1 MDKRSPLFLPVSI
14 LLLLAWLSYWLF
26 TTRHALLDDALI
38 HLHYA
43 DMLHRHHFIT
53 YDGIHHGFGT
63 SSLLYVALLAFLR
76 GFFTSPLV
84 PKAVSD
90 LSYLV
95 LIGLVVSLI
104 FRLNKSVLAQLLLAE
119 LTVCLVS
126 PMGIRWLTDGMETSL
141 TCVFVVLLAIV
152 VAKVKEQGMGRG
164 GAILLVLF
172 GAALIFLRI
181 ELALIVALSCLSI
194 LVVKVSQRQSPLRA
208 AIEASPLAIGT
219 VLAMLVIR
227 IMMGDF
233 LPDTAL
239 AKSSHHISVQ
249 PLTASL
255 QVLGSSLLLGIGSAL
270 CWAQSVFLVMRRII
284 RSGQDVRIRL
294 LTLTLENCA
303 IFIVIGLSC
312 LRGQAIQGV
321 RYVLWPFLFGI
332 VANALRIASDRAE
345 EAATPRMDPTEK
357 GLLAAFLTLCLILLP
372 IDWRLASHAMRGR
385 SLTFDEMRS
394 AHLGRL
400 FDDKTIVAS
409 DVGFITYFS
418 NGRTCDLAGLVNGK
432 AMASLTS
439 DQRIAYCA
447 QQSPAM
453 LFLTSGQV
461 HRMESAMN
469 LTDWTVCGVFDFTN
483 VHSNDRHYLIV
494 PPKDGE
500 EVCRTLDFPSK
511 TVADLVPAS

>member
-14 LLLLAWLSYWLF
+14 LFLLAWLSYWLF

-63 SSLLYVALLAFLR
+63 SSLLYVALLATLR

-90 LSYLV
+90 FSYLV
-95 LIGLVVSLI
+95 LIGLVVSLL

-119 LTVCLVS
+119 LVLCLVS

-141 TCVFVVLLAIV
+141 TCVFVVLLAV
-152 VAKVKEQGMGRG
+152 LVAKVKEQGMGRG
-164 GAILLVLF
+164 GAILLALF
-172 GAALIFLRI
+172 GAAVIFLRI

-194 LVVKVSQRQSPLRA
+194 LIVRISQRRSPLSA
-208 AIEASPLAIGT
+208 VIEASPLAIGA
-219 VLAMLVIR
+219 VLAMLAIR
-227 IMMGDF
+227 IVMGSF

-284 RSGQDVRIRL
+284 RSGRNVRTRL

-303 IFIVIGLSC
+303 IFVVVGLSC

-321 RYVLWPFLFGI
+321 RYVLWPFLFG
-332 VANALRIASDRAE
+332 VVVNALRIDSESAE
-345 EAATPRMDPTEK
+345 ETARIDPTEK

-372 IDWRLASHAMRGR
+372 VDWHLAIHAMRGR

-432 AMASLTS
+432 AMAALTS
-439 DQRIAYCA
+439 DQRVVYCA

-461 HRMESAMN
+461 HRMESAMD

-500 EVCRTLDFPSK
+500 EVCRALDFSSK
-511 TVADLVPAS
+511 TVADLVPAT